1 MTFLLDTAKL
11 IMLFA
16 FLQRLLSRC
25 IASISTLF
33 WAFISGTPSIEP
45 PPDVECGIKG
55 DAQALPEQDVTASKK
70 AKQEFMASLSRDA
83 IRKLASRYNEYKPCE
98 IFGEANGSFNACFF
112 VLFPDDGARWV
123 VRVPIEIE
131 FQQPWEKLQS
141 EVATVKY
148 LRSATKIPVPRIH
161 AYGRGE
167 MLASDKSTTHMFLIS
182 DYIHGKPV
190 MLLELLEC
198 EKAVR
203 SRLLQSILDILL
215 ELRSVEFDRIGSLM
229 PGNSDEEPVVGNL
242 LTFGANA
249 IPGARLPTF
258 ATGQEYMQSQY
269 DMVLQHTAMP
279 CEGLG
284 EETARRELFAAHSLQ
299 KYFTVP
305 DAVNNGPFVLHHP
318 DLLLGNIIV
327 NDDMEIQGIIDWE
340 FANVVP
346 LPLFVPPLWA
356 IGSDSVWLA
365 SYFWSEISYGI
376 LRGDRYQTF
385 RQEWDRLNPDI
396 LATMYIAQIMRHPTD
411 LCFVFRRFSAQ
422 HLFGN
427 DVDQAE
433 SDFFEA
439 NEALAAE
446 ARRRAM
452 INGTIDVP
460 T

>member
-1 MTFLLDTAKL
+1 
-11 IMLFA
+11 MLFA
-16 FLQRLLSRC
+16 LLQRLLSRC

-33 WAFISGTPSIEP
+33 WALISGTPSLEP
-45 PPDVECGIKG
+45 PPDVECGIKD
-55 DAQALPEQDVTASKK
+55 DAQAESEQDVTASKR
-70 AKQEFMASLSRDA
+70 AKQAFMASLSRDA
-83 IRKLASRYNEYKPCE
+83 IRKLASRYNEHKPCE
-98 IFGEANGSFNACFF
+98 IFGEDNGSFNACFF

-123 VRVPIEIE
+123 VRVPIETE

-167 MLASDKSTTHMFLIS
+167 MLMNDKATTQMFLIS
-182 DYIHGKPV
+182 DYIHGKP
-190 MLLELLEC
+190 LEPLELMES
-198 EKAVR
+198 EKAIR

-229 PGNSDEEPVVGNL
+229 PGKSDEEPVVGNL
-242 LTFGANA
+242 LTFAANE

-269 DMVLQHTAMP
+269 DMVLQHTAVP
-279 CEGLG
+279 CKGLEEGI
-284 EETARRELFAAHSLQ
+284 ARHELFAAHSLQ

-318 DLLLGNIIV
+318 DLLLRNIIV

-340 FANVVP
+340 FTNVVP

-356 IGSDSVWLA
+356 IGSGALSIDFYSA
-365 SYFWSEISYGI
+365 IIYAI
-376 LRGDRYQTF
+376 LTGDRYQTL
-385 RQEWDRLNPDI
+385 RKAWDRSKPDI
-396 LATMYIAQIMRHPTD
+396 LANMYIAQIMRHPTD
-411 LCFVFRRFSAQ
+411 LVSVFRRFFAQ
-422 HLFGN
+422 TLFGN
-427 DVDQAE
+427 EVDKAE

-452 INGTIDVP
+452 INGTIAGP
-460 T
+460 I

>member
-1 MTFLLDTAKL
+1 MTLLLDTAKL

-55 DAQALPEQDVTASKK
+55 DAQAEPEQDVTASKR

-83 IRKLASRYNEYKPCE
+83 IRKLASRYNEYKPCK

-148 LRSATKIPVPRIH
+148 LRS
-161 AYGRGE
+161 
-167 MLASDKSTTHMFLIS
+167 
-182 DYIHGKPV
+182 
-190 MLLELLEC
+190 
-198 EKAVR
+198 
-203 SRLLQSILDILL
+203 
-215 ELRSVEFDRIGSLM
+215 SLM

-284 EETARRELFAAHSLQ
+284 EKTARRELFVAHSLQ

-327 NDDMEIQGIIDWE
+327 NDDMEIQGIMDWE

-356 IGSDSVWLA
+356 MGSDSVWLT
-365 SYFWSEISYGI
+365 SYFWSEITYGI
-376 LRGDRYQTF
+376 LRGDRYRTF
-385 RQEWDRLNPDI
+385 RKEWDRLNPDI

-446 ARRRAM
+446 ARWRAM

>member
-1 MTFLLDTAKL
+1 
-11 IMLFA
+11 MLFA
-16 FLQRLLSRC
+16 FLQGLLSRC

-33 WAFISGTPSIEP
+33 GVLTSGTPSIKP
-45 PPDVECGIKG
+45 PPDAECGIKG
-55 DAQALPEQDVTASKK
+55 DAQAEPEQDVTVSKR
-70 AKQEFMASLSRDA
+70 AKQKFMGSLSRDA
-83 IRKLASRYNEYKPCE
+83 IRKLASRYNEHKPCE
-98 IFGEANGSFNACFF
+98 IFGEDNGSFNACFF

-123 VRVPIEIE
+123 VRVPIETA

-141 EVATVKY
+141 EVATVNY

-167 MLASDKSTTHMFLIS
+167 ILTNDKTTTQMFLIS

-190 MLLELLEC
+190 MPLELAQS
-198 EKAVR
+198 EKEIR
-203 SRLLQSILDILL
+203 SRLLQNILDILL
-215 ELRSVEFDRIGSLM
+215 ELRSVEFDTIGSLM
-229 PGNSDEEPVVGNL
+229 PGKSDEEPVVGNL
-242 LTFGANA
+242 LTFAANE

-258 ATGQEYMQSQY
+258 ATGQEYMQSQF

-279 CEGLG
+279 CQGL
-284 EETARRELFAAHSLQ
+284 EERTARYELFAAHSLQ

-318 DLLLGNIIV
+318 DLLLRNIIV

-340 FANVVP
+340 FTNVIP

-356 IGSDSVWLA
+356 ISSGALA
-365 SYFWSEISYGI
+365 SQFYSEIIYAI
-376 LRGDRYQTF
+376 LTGDRYQTL
-385 RQEWDRLNPDI
+385 RKAWDRSNSDI

-411 LCFVFRRFSAQ
+411 VVSVFRRFFAQ
-422 HLFGN
+422 TLFGN
-427 DVDQAE
+427 DVDKAE

-452 INGTIDVP
+452 INATIARP
-460 T
+460 I